1 MISENDKVILFFD
14 QISNKQNLRHGLKE
28 LIIYLGHGNLR
39 QHAWGKANKIVKQS
53 LCYPL
58 ATISWQA
65 KKRYKRLLSKWI
77 HSGSEISLDRP
88 WGEVVPQSSLWVI
101 TNLIVYCSI
110 QVWKQCE
117 ELEIGFRVG
126 QMAVWYEPSRTV

>member
-53 LCYPL
+53 LCYPIGYYFM
-58 ATISWQA
+58 ASQE
-65 KKRYKRLLSKWI
+65 
-77 HSGSEISLDRP
+77 EIQKAAQQVDSLR
-88 WGEVVPQSSLWVI
+88 I
-101 TNLIVYCSI
+101 
-110 QVWKQCE
+110 
-117 ELEIGFRVG
+117 
-126 QMAVWYEPSRTV
+126 